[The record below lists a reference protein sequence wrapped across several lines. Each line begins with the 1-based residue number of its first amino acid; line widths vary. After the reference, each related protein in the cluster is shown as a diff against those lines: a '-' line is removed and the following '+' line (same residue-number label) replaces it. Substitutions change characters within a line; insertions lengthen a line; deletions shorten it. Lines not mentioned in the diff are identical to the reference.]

1 VAFSE
6 SLNTTRIQQDIFN
19 FVATSAV
26 LLIIHS
32 CSDFYVSSPPVRHNY
47 RRVLFVPPQYRYHS
61 EDVHSGVQCK
71 GFVSSVV
78 SARIGEFVRR
88 AASVRRSH
96 DPEHGKL
103 LLPQTK
109 QRVLLIRCLKIS
121 RPNKRLEIYRNNSI
135 CLVSRAYS
143 LDNQPRNSVKRLPQE
158 GLDAALLEGL
168 GA

>member
-1 VAFSE
+1 M
-6 SLNTTRIQQDIFN
+6 
-19 FVATSAV
+19 
-26 LLIIHS
+26 LLIHS
-32 CSDFYVSSPPVRHNY
+32 GSDFYVSSPRVRHNY
-47 RRVLFVPPQYRYHS
+47 RRVLLVPRQYRYHS
-61 EDVHSGVQCK
+61 ETCTAKCK
-71 GFVSSVV
+71 GFVSAVV

-88 AASVRRSH
+88 AAPVRRSH

-103 LLPQTK
+103 LLPQKK
-109 QRVLLIRCLKIS
+109 QRALLTRCLKIS
-121 RPNKRLEIYRNNSI
+121 PPNKGLEIYRNDSI